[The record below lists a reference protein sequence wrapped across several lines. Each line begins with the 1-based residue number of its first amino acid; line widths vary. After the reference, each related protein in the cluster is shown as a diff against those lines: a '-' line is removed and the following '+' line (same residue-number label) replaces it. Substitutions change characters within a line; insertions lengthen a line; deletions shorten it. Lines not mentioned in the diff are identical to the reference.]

1 MHWTKVQVTWGDTDA
16 GGLIYFPQFFH
27 FFVVGLNAYF
37 APAADHLMEHLREEG
52 YTLPA
57 VDASASFEAPLRA
70 GDVARVGT
78 AVAALGESSL
88 TVEFAVER
96 AGDGTDTAE
105 RADDGTHAA
114 DGEVTFVLVDDD
126 FTPAALPESVRAC
139 VRQRRQ

>member
-1 MHWTKVQVTWGDTDA
+1 MYWTEVEVTWGDTDA

-37 APAADHLMEHLREEG
+37 APAAGHLMKHLRHEG
-52 YTLPA
+52 YALPA

-78 AVAALGESSL
+78 AVADLGESSL
-88 TVEFAVER
+88 TVGFVVER
-96 AGDGTDTAE
+96 ADN
-105 RADDGTHAA
+105 GTHAA
-114 DGEVTFVLVDDD
+114 EGEVTFVLVDDD
-126 FTPAALPESVRAC
+126 FTPSALPESVRAC